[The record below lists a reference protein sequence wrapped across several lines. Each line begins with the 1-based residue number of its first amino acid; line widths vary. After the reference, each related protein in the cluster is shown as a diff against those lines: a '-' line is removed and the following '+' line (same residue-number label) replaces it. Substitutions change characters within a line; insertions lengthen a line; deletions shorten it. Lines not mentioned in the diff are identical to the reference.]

1 MVTKVET
8 PRLTEGLGRK
18 GSFFMSQLTDRQ
30 QQVYDFLTLFLDRN
44 GYPPTLQEI
53 AKHLHVSG
61 NLGVLRHL
69 KALEREGLI
78 KRNPGSS
85 RSIVLLDRAGD
96 GSVALPLLGMV
107 RAGQP
112 QLAVE
117 EVEAHIAVDRSLV
130 KGENSFLLRVK
141 GDSMIEAHIVE
152 GDLAVVRPQS
162 TAENGEIVVAMVDGE
177 ATLKRF
183 FHEGDHIRLQPEN
196 SGLEPI
202 LVAADTQDVTIVGKV
217 TGLCRV
223 LE

>member
-1 MVTKVET
+1 MSSLTK
-8 PRLTEGLGRK
+8 
-18 GSFFMSQLTDRQ
+18 RQ
-30 QQVYDFLTLFLDRN
+30 QQVYDFLSAYLAAN

-78 KRNPGSS
+78 ARAPGVS
-85 RSIVLLDRAGD
+85 RSITLVHATED
-96 GSVALPLLGMV
+96 GSVILPLVGTV
-107 RAGQP
+107 RAGLP

-117 EVEAHIAVDRSLV
+117 EIEAHIAVDSRLV
-130 KGENSFLLRVK
+130 KAKGSFLLRVK

-162 TAENGEIVVAMVDGE
+162 TASNGDIVVALIDGE

-183 FHEGDHIRLQPEN
+183 FHAGDHIRLQPEN
-196 SGLEPI
+196 ASLPPI
-202 LVAADTQDVTIVGKV
+202 IVAAGAHDVTIIGKV

>member
-1 MVTKVET
+1 MSS
-8 PRLTEGLGRK
+8 LTR
-18 GSFFMSQLTDRQ
+18 RQ
-30 QQVYDFLTLFLDRN
+30 QQVYDFLVAYLAAN

-53 AKHLHVSG
+53 ASHLHISG

-78 KRNPGSS
+78 TRNPGSS
-85 RSIVLLDRAGD
+85 RSIALTNRIEHGSVLL
-96 GSVALPLLGMV
+96 PLVGTV
-107 RAGQP
+107 RAGLP
-112 QLAVE
+112 ELAME
-117 EVEAHIAVDRSLV
+117 EVEAHITVDPALV
-130 KGENSFLLRVK
+130 KSRDSFLLRVK

-162 TAENGEIVVAMVDGE
+162 TAENGEIVVALIDGE

-183 FHEGDHIRLQPEN
+183 FHEGDRIRLQPEN
-196 SGLEPI
+196 ASLESI
-202 LVAADTQDVTIVGKV
+202 VIAADTQDVAIVGKV

>member
-1 MVTKVET
+1 MSPVTE
-8 PRLTEGLGRK
+8 
-18 GSFFMSQLTDRQ
+18 RQ
-30 QQVYDFLTLFLDRN
+30 QQVYDFLVAFLAAN

-78 KRNPGSS
+78 TRNPGSS
-85 RSIVLLDRAGD
+85 RSIALVGRSEK
-96 GSVALPLLGMV
+96 GSMTLPLVGTV
-107 RAGQP
+107 RAGLP
-112 QLAVE
+112 QLARE
-117 EVEAHIAVDRSLV
+117 EIEAHIAVDSSLV
-130 KGENSFLLRVK
+130 KSKDSFLLRVK

-162 TAENGEIVVAMVDGE
+162 TAENGEIVVALIDGE

-183 FHEGDHIRLQPEN
+183 FRAGDHIRLQPEN
-196 SGLEPI
+196 ASLQPI
-202 LVAADTQDVTIVGKV
+202 IVPADTREVIIVGKV

>member
-1 MVTKVET
+1 MST
-8 PRLTEGLGRK
+8 LTE
-18 GSFFMSQLTDRQ
+18 RQ
-30 QQVYDFLTLFLDRN
+30 QQVYTFLITYLGAN

-78 KRNPGSS
+78 TRNPGSS
-85 RSIVLLDRAGD
+85 RSIALAGRAGA
-96 GSVALPLLGMV
+96 GSMLLPLVGTV

-112 QLAVE
+112 QLAME
-117 EVEAHIAVDRSLV
+117 EIEAHVAVDSSLV
-130 KGENSFLLRVK
+130 KASDSFLLRVK

-152 GDLAVVRPQS
+152 GDLVVVRPQA
-162 TAENGEIVVAMVDGE
+162 TAENGEIVVALIDGE

-183 FHEGDHIRLQPEN
+183 FHAGDHIRLQPEN
-196 SGLEPI
+196 TNLQPLI
-202 LVAADTQDVTIVGKV
+202 VPADTQHVTIVGKV

-223 LE
+223 LK